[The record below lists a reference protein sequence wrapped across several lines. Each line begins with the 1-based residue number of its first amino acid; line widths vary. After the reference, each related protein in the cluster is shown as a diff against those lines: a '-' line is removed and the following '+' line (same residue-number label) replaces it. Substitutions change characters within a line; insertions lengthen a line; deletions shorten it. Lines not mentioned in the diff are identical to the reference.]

1 MANPITRPFRLA
13 RGFYRLARDRL
24 RRRSQEDEFTR
35 WLRYANAGMLEP
47 GNVWCMD
54 FAIRNLPSADPMVE
68 IGSFAG
74 LSANVICHL
83 LRKHSRGNKF
93 FTCDNWDVTGEELAG
108 CIPGSDIGF
117 PRYAQYVKASYQ
129 RNIEFFSPGNRP
141 HTIEAS
147 STDFFGKWSRNEE
160 AVDVFGRTVRLGG
173 PISFCYVDA
182 LHSCD
187 AVRKEFESIDRYL
200 VPGGFIL
207 FDDSSDSGP
216 FDVNRL
222 MPEIARNKR
231 YELVQQCPNYL
242 FRKR

>member
-13 RGFYRLARDRL
+13 RGYYRLVRDRL

-93 FTCDNWDVTGEELAG
+93 FTCDNWDVTGRQLQERIE
-108 CIPGSDIGF
+108 GSEIGF
-117 PRYAQYVKASYQ
+117 PEYARFVKDTYL
-129 RNIEFFSPGNRP
+129 RNVGFFSPQNRP
-141 HTIEAS
+141 FTIEAG
-147 STDFFGKWSRNEE
+147 STEFFTRWSKNEE
-160 AVDVFGRTVRLGG
+160 ATDVFGRTARLGG
-173 PISFCYVDA
+173 PISFCYVDG
-182 LHSCD
+182 LHSCE
-187 AVRKEFESIDRYL
+187 AVREEFRSIDRYL

-216 FDVNRL
+216 FELKNL
-222 MPEIARNKR
+222 MPEIAALGT